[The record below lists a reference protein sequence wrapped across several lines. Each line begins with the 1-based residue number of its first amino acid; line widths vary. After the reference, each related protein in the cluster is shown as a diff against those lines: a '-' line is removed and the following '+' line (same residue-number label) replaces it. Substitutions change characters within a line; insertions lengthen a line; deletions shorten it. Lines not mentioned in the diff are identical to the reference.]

1 MLSTGQDLELEVPK
15 GATAVTHTV
24 VSCRGRDHVVREDE
38 LAVEEPLEIRLGGRS
53 LAVTMRTPG
62 HDDELVAGFLFAER
76 VIGGPD
82 DLDVIQHY
90 AGPEDDPRIG
100 NVINVLLK
108 RPEAAAH
115 KRLQRNFFTSSACG
129 LCGKATL
136 DAIDVEVPPVTA
148 HLAVPLDV
156 LYGLE
161 PALGAAQATFGRTGG
176 LHAAG
181 LFDATGRLLVL
192 REDVG
197 RHNAVDK
204 VIGHALLSGSLPLN
218 RHLLM
223 VSGRASFEIVQKA
236 LVARIP
242 VVAAV
247 SAPSSLAVQLALAGG
262 MTLVGFLRERR
273 LNVYAGRHRITPPP
287 EAEDRSERNAG

>member
-1 MLSTGQDLELEVPK
+1 MLPTSPDLELEVPK
-15 GATAVTHTV
+15 GAAAVTHTV
-24 VSCRGRDHVVREDE
+24 VSCRGPDRVVRDDE

-62 HDDELVAGFLFAER
+62 RDDELVAGFLFAER
-76 VIGGPD
+76 VITGPA

-90 AGPEDDPRIG
+90 GGPEDDPRIG
-100 NVINVLLK
+100 NIINVLLK
-108 RPEAAAH
+108 RPAAAIER
-115 KRLQRNFFTSSACG
+115 RLQRNFFTSSACG

-136 DAIDVEVPPVTA
+136 DAIDAEFPPVGA
-148 HLAVPLDV
+148 PLAVPLDV
-156 LYGLE
+156 LYGLG
-161 PALGAAQATFGRTGG
+161 PALAAAQATFGRTGG

-181 LFDATGRLLVL
+181 LFDPTGRLLVV

-204 VIGHALLSGSLPLN
+204 VVGHALLSGGLPLN
-218 RHLLM
+218 RSLLM

-247 SAPSSLAVQLALAGG
+247 SAPSSLAVQLALAG
-262 MTLVGFLRERR
+262 
-273 LNVYAGRHRITPPP
+273 A
-287 EAEDRSERNAG
+287 